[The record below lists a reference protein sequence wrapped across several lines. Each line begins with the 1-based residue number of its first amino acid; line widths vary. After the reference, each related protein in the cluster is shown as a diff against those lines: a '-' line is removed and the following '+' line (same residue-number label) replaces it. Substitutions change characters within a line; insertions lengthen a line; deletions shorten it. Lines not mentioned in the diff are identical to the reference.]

1 VRRPSLYHLA
11 ASGRPVIEAA
21 LTAEQER
28 CPLPAITVIAMPEAW
43 REDSETPVFL
53 PHVAG

>member
-1 VRRPSLYHLA
+1 M
-11 ASGRPVIEAA
+11 EAA

-28 CPLPAITVIAMPEAW
+28 CPLPAITVIAMPEAL